1 MIYEVP
7 VTFTRYGLPEQP
19 DLELGDGLTDTLGV
33 ERNDLLDSNFITP
46 QKEND
51 VVLEQIKEDYN
62 FDEIKVLNFF
72 MVVTMKTLFKM
83 LNF

>member
-1 MIYEVP
+1 MISELP
-7 VTFTRYGLPEQP
+7 VTFTSY
-19 DLELGDGLTDTLGV
+19 LELGDGLTDTLGV